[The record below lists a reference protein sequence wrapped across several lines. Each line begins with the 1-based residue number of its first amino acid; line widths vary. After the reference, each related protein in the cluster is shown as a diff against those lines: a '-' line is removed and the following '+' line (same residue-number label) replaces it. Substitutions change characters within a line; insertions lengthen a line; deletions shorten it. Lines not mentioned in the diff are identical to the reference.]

1 MLDALNATV
10 LAASEAVTLDE
21 LVAGALPELQRAV
34 GASNA
39 LFYRYGEGGAIES
52 VGGSLAREMGLYSR
66 ELFGRDP
73 LQVPPRQMEP
83 GLKVVMITRHV
94 DPALYR
100 RSAAYHFFYRPH
112 DVEHVTCAWLTG
124 GTHYGEPG
132 MTGVLLARAAGEDP
146 FSDRDEGT
154 LHDLLPALAAAVR
167 RSDRV
172 SAALEKRSA
181 LEAVA
186 ASSVRRPLVAF
197 SARGALRWISPLAE
211 ALLGPTG
218 TLPPALAAEARRLG
232 ALARGSPEG
241 PLPASGRAFSLPG
254 GGRVRAEL
262 SIARA
267 AGGEVVVL
275 AELSPAA
282 GPAAE
287 PAPLLPAR
295 RESLDPLA
303 REHGLTPAE
312 VDVLAV
318 LATGMTNREIA
329 ARLFVSVETV
339 RTHVAR
345 ILRKTGT
352 STRAQAA
359 VMARARMG

>member
-1 MLDALNATV
+1 
-10 LAASEAVTLDE
+10 
-21 LVAGALPELQRAV
+21 
-34 GASNA
+34 
-39 LFYRYGEGGAIES
+39 
-52 VGGSLAREMGLYSR
+52 
-66 ELFGRDP
+66 
-73 LQVPPRQMEP
+73 
-83 GLKVVMITRHV
+83 
-94 DPALYR
+94 
-100 RSAAYHFFYRPH
+100 
-112 DVEHVTCAWLTG
+112 
-124 GTHYGEPG
+124 

-154 LHDLLPALAAAVR
+154 LHDLLPTLAAAVR

-218 TLPPALAAEARRLG
+218 ALPPALAAEARRLG

-275 AELSPAA
+275 AELSAA

-287 PAPLLPAR
+287 PPPLLPAR
-295 RESLDPLA
+295 RECLDPLA

-318 LATGMTNREIA
+318 LATGLTNREIA

-345 ILRKTGT
+345 ILRKTGA